1 MTKIE
6 IFSDVVCPWC
16 YIGKRNLEK
25 ALQILNEKD
34 DQFESI
40 LNWRSFQLN
49 PQLKEEGILRKD
61 YITNKF
67 GEGANSEVIYER
79 VRLAG
84 EAVGL
89 KMNFDKIIMQPNS
102 SKMHSLIYAAKET
115 NRDIELIENFF
126 KAFFIDGMNLT
137 NFEII
142 SKVASDSGLN
152 SETINGVFH
161 DNLFEKYVQ
170 EDIIMSKKFNI
181 TGVPFYVIDDSI
193 GISGAQPPEVIV
205 DAINQSSKNN

>member
-34 DQFESI
+34 KEFEYT

-49 PQLKEEGILRKD
+49 PQLKNEGILRKD

-67 GEGANSEVIYER
+67 GEGANSEIIYER

-89 KMNFDKIIMQPNS
+89 TMSFDKIIMQPNS

-137 NFEII
+137 DFEIV
-142 SKVASDSGLN
+142 SKVALDSGLD

-161 DNLFEKYVQ
+161 DNLFEKFVQ
-170 EDIIMSKKFNI
+170 EDIIMSKKYNI

-205 DAINQSSKNN
+205 DAINQSNKNN

>member
-16 YIGKRNLEK
+16 YIGKRNFEN

-34 DQFESI
+34 EQFKSTI
-40 LNWRSFQLN
+40 NWRSFQLN

-89 KMNFDKIIMQPNS
+89 MMNFDKIIIQPNS

-137 NFEII
+137 DFEIV
-142 SKVASDSGLN
+142 SKVASESGLD
-152 SETINGVFH
+152 SEIINGVFY
-161 DNLFEKYVQ
+161 DNLFEKFVQ
-170 EDIIMSKKFNI
+170 EDIIMSRKYNI

-205 DAINQSSKNN
+205 DAINQSNKNN

>member
-16 YIGKRNLEK
+16 YIGKRNLEN

-34 DQFESI
+34 EQFEST

-49 PQLKEEGILRKD
+49 PQLKNEGILRKD

-67 GEGANSEVIYER
+67 GEGANSEIIYER

-84 EAVGL
+84 ETVGL
-89 KMNFDKIIMQPNS
+89 TMNFDKIIMQPNS

-137 NFEII
+137 DFEIV
-142 SKVASDSGLN
+142 SKVASDSGLD

-161 DNLFEKYVQ
+161 DNLFEKFVQ
-170 EDIIMSKKFNI
+170 EDIIMSKKYNI

-205 DAINQSSKNN
+205 DAINQSNKNN

>member
-16 YIGKRNLEK
+16 YIGKRNLEN

-34 DQFESI
+34 EQFEST

-49 PQLKEEGILRKD
+49 PQLKNEGILRKD

-67 GEGANSEVIYER
+67 GEGANSEIIYER

-89 KMNFDKIIMQPNS
+89 TMNFDKIIMQPNS

-126 KAFFIDGMNLT
+126 KAFFINGMNLT
-137 NFEII
+137 DFEIV
-142 SKVASDSGLN
+142 SKVASESGLD

-161 DNLFEKYVQ
+161 DNLFEKFVQ
-170 EDIIMSKKFNI
+170 EDIIMSKKYNI

>member
-16 YIGKRNLEK
+16 YIGKRNLEN

-34 DQFESI
+34 EQFKST

-49 PQLKEEGILRKD
+49 PQLKEEGILRQD

-67 GEGANSEVIYER
+67 GEGANSEIIYER

-89 KMNFDKIIMQPNS
+89 TMNFDKIIMQPNS

-137 NFEII
+137 DFEIV
-142 SKVASDSGLN
+142 SKVALDCGLD

-161 DNLFEKYVQ
+161 DNLFKKFLQ
-170 EDIIMSKKFNI
+170 EDIIMSKKYNI

-193 GISGAQPPEVIV
+193 GISGAQRPEVIV
-205 DAINQSSKNN
+205 DAINQSNKNN

>member
-16 YIGKRNLEK
+16 YIGKRNLEN

-34 DQFESI
+34 EQFEST

-49 PQLKEEGILRKD
+49 PQLKNEGILRKD

-67 GEGANSEVIYER
+67 GEGANSEIIYER

-89 KMNFDKIIMQPNS
+89 TMNFDKIIMQPNS
-102 SKMHSLIYAAKET
+102 SKMHSLIYAAKEI
-115 NRDIELIENFF
+115 NRDIDLIENFF
-126 KAFFIDGMNLT
+126 KAFFVDGMNLT
-137 NFEII
+137 DFEIV
-142 SKVASDSGLN
+142 SKVASDSGLD

-161 DNLFEKYVQ
+161 DNLFEKFVQ
-170 EDIIMSKKFNI
+170 EDIIMSKKYNI

-193 GISGAQPPEVIV
+193 GISGAQRPEVIV
-205 DAINQSSKNN
+205 DAINQSNKNN

>member
-34 DQFESI
+34 EQFESI

-89 KMNFDKIIMQPNS
+89 TMNFDKIVMQPNS

-205 DAINQSSKNN
+205 DAINQSNKNN

>member
-16 YIGKRNLEK
+16 YIGKRNLEN

-34 DQFESI
+34 EQFEST

-49 PQLKEEGILRKD
+49 PQLKNEGILRKD

-67 GEGANSEVIYER
+67 GEGANSEIIYER

-89 KMNFDKIIMQPNS
+89 TMNFDKIIIQPNS

-137 NFEII
+137 DFEIV
-142 SKVASDSGLN
+142 SKVASDSGLD

-161 DNLFEKYVQ
+161 DNLFEKFVQ
-170 EDIIMSKKFNI
+170 EDIIMSKKYNI

-205 DAINQSSKNN
+205 DAINQSNKNN

>member
-16 YIGKRNLEK
+16 YIGKRNLEN

-34 DQFESI
+34 EQFEST

-49 PQLKEEGILRKD
+49 PQLKNEGILRKD

-67 GEGANSEVIYER
+67 GEGANSEIIYER

-89 KMNFDKIIMQPNS
+89 TMNFDKIIMQPNS
-102 SKMHSLIYAAKET
+102 SKMHSLIYAAKEI
-115 NRDIELIENFF
+115 NRDIDLIENFF
-126 KAFFIDGMNLT
+126 KAFFVNGMNLT
-137 NFEII
+137 DFEIV
-142 SKVASDSGLN
+142 SKVASDSGLD

-161 DNLFEKYVQ
+161 DNLFEKFVQ
-170 EDIIMSKKFNI
+170 EDIIMSKKYNI

-205 DAINQSSKNN
+205 DAINQSNKNN

>member
-34 DQFESI
+34 VQFEST

-67 GEGANSEVIYER
+67 GEGANSEIIYER

-89 KMNFDKIIMQPNS
+89 TMNFDKIIMQPNS

-137 NFEII
+137 DFEIV
-142 SKVASDSGLN
+142 SKVASDSGLD

-161 DNLFEKYVQ
+161 DNLFEKFVQ
-170 EDIIMSKKFNI
+170 EDIIMSKKYNI

-205 DAINQSSKNN
+205 DAINQSNKNN

>member
-16 YIGKRNLEK
+16 YIGKRNLEN
-25 ALQILNEKD
+25 ALQTLNEKD
-34 DQFESI
+34 EQFESS

-67 GEGANSEVIYER
+67 GEGANSEIIYER

-84 EAVGL
+84 ESVGL

-115 NRDIELIENFF
+115 NRDIELTENFF
-126 KAFFIDGMNLT
+126 KAFFVNGMNLT
-137 NFEII
+137 DFEIV
-142 SKVASDSGLN
+142 SKVASGSGLD

-161 DNLFEKYVQ
+161 DNLFEKFVQ
-170 EDIIMSKKFNI
+170 EDIKMSKKYNI

-205 DAINQSSKNN
+205 DAINQSNKNN

>member
-16 YIGKRNLEK
+16 YIGKRNLEN

-34 DQFESI
+34 EHFESS

-49 PQLKEEGILRKD
+49 PQLKEDGILRQD

-67 GEGANSEVIYER
+67 GEGANSEIIYER

-84 EAVGL
+84 EAIGL

-102 SKMHSLIYAAKET
+102 SKMHSLIYAAKEI
-115 NRDIELIENFF
+115 NRDIEIIENFF

-137 NFEII
+137 DFEIV
-142 SKVASDSGLN
+142 SKVASDSGLD

-161 DNLFEKYVQ
+161 DNLFEKFVQ
-170 EDIIMSKKFNI
+170 EDIKMSKKYNI
-181 TGVPFYVIDDSI
+181 TGVPFYIIDDSI
-193 GISGAQPPEVIV
+193 GLSGAQPPEVII
-205 DAINQSSKNN
+205 DAINQSNKNN

>member
-1 MTKIE
+1 MTNIE

-16 YIGKRNLEK
+16 YIGKRNLEN

-34 DQFESI
+34 EQFEST

-49 PQLKEEGILRKD
+49 PQLKEDGILRQD

-67 GEGANSEVIYER
+67 GAGAFSEIIYER

-89 KMNFDKIIMQPNS
+89 KINFDKIIMQPNS

-115 NRDIELIENFF
+115 NRDIELIEKFF

-137 NFEII
+137 DFEIV
-142 SKVASDSGLN
+142 SKVASDSGLD

-161 DNLFEKYVQ
+161 DNLFEKFVQ
-170 EDIIMSKKFNI
+170 EDIIMSKKYNI

-205 DAINQSSKNN
+205 DAINQSNKNN

>member
-16 YIGKRNLEK
+16 YIGKRNLEN

-34 DQFESI
+34 EQFEST

-49 PQLKEEGILRKD
+49 PQLKNEGILRKD

-67 GEGANSEVIYER
+67 GEGANSEIIYER

-89 KMNFDKIIMQPNS
+89 TMSFDKIIMQPNS

-137 NFEII
+137 DFEIV
-142 SKVASDSGLN
+142 SKVALDSGLD

-161 DNLFEKYVQ
+161 DNLFEKFVQ
-170 EDIIMSKKFNI
+170 EDIIMSKKYNI

-205 DAINQSSKNN
+205 DAINQSNKNN

>member
-16 YIGKRNLEK
+16 YIGKRNLEN

-34 DQFESI
+34 KQFESRI
-40 LNWRSFQLN
+40 NWRSFQLN

-137 NFEII
+137 AFEIV
-142 SKVASDSGLN
+142 SKVASDIGLDG
-152 SETINGVFH
+152 ETINGVFH
-161 DNLFEKYVQ
+161 DNLFEKFVQ
-170 EDIIMSKKFNI
+170 EDIIMSKKYNI

-193 GISGAQPPEVIV
+193 GISGAQPSEVIV
-205 DAINQSSKNN
+205 DAINQSNKNN

>member
-1 MTKIE
+1 MTNIE

-16 YIGKRNLEK
+16 YIGKRNLEN

-34 DQFESI
+34 EQFEST

-49 PQLKEEGILRKD
+49 PQLKEDGILRQD

-67 GEGANSEVIYER
+67 GEGANSEIIYER

-137 NFEII
+137 DFEIV
-142 SKVASDSGLN
+142 SKVASDSGLD

-161 DNLFEKYVQ
+161 DNLFEKFVQ
-170 EDIIMSKKFNI
+170 EDIIMSKKYNI

-205 DAINQSSKNN
+205 DAINQSNKNN

>member
-16 YIGKRNLEK
+16 YIGKRNLEN

-34 DQFESI
+34 EHFEST

-49 PQLKEEGILRKD
+49 PQLKNEGILRKD

-67 GEGANSEVIYER
+67 GEGANSEIIYER

-89 KMNFDKIIMQPNS
+89 TMSFDKIIMQPNS

-137 NFEII
+137 DFEIV
-142 SKVASDSGLN
+142 SKVALDSGLD

-161 DNLFEKYVQ
+161 DNLFEKFVQ
-170 EDIIMSKKFNI
+170 EDIIMSKKYNI

-205 DAINQSSKNN
+205 DAINQSNKNN

>member
-16 YIGKRNLEK
+16 YIGKRNLEN

-34 DQFESI
+34 EQFEST

-49 PQLKEEGILRKD
+49 PQLKVEGILRQD

-67 GEGANSEVIYER
+67 GEGANSEIIYER

-89 KMNFDKIIMQPNS
+89 TMNFDKIIMQPNS

-137 NFEII
+137 DFEIV
-142 SKVASDSGLN
+142 SKVASDSGLDN
-152 SETINGVFH
+152 ETINGVFH
-161 DNLFEKYVQ
+161 DNLFEKFVQ
-170 EDIIMSKKFNI
+170 EDIIMSKKYNI

>member
-25 ALQILNEKD
+25 ALQILNEKEE
-34 DQFESI
+34 QFESI

-49 PQLKEEGILRKD
+49 PQLEEDGILRQD

-67 GEGANSEVIYER
+67 GEGANSEIIYER

-84 EAVGL
+84 EGVGL
-89 KMNFDKIIMQPNS
+89 KMNFDKIFMQPNS

-115 NRDIELIENFF
+115 NKDIELIENFF

-137 NFEII
+137 DFGIV
-142 SKVASDSGLN
+142 SKVALDSGLD
-152 SETINGVFH
+152 SETINAVFH
-161 DNLFEKYVQ
+161 ENLFEKFVQ
-170 EDIIMSKKFNI
+170 EDIIMSKKYNI

-205 DAINQSSKNN
+205 DAINQSNKNN

>member
-16 YIGKRNLEK
+16 YIGKRNLEN
-25 ALQILNEKD
+25 ALQTLNKKD
-34 DQFESI
+34 EQFESL

-61 YITNKF
+61 YITSKF

-84 EAVGL
+84 ETVGL
-89 KMNFDKIIMQPNS
+89 TMNFDKIIMQPNS
-102 SKMHSLIYAAKET
+102 SKMHSLIYAAKEI

-137 NFEII
+137 DFEIV
-142 SKVASDSGLN
+142 SKVASYSGLD

-161 DNLFEKYVQ
+161 DNLFEKFVQ
-170 EDIIMSKKFNI
+170 EDIIMSKKYNI

-205 DAINQSSKNN
+205 DAINQSNKNN

>member
-16 YIGKRNLEK
+16 YIGKRNLEN

-34 DQFESI
+34 EQFEYT

-49 PQLKEEGILRKD
+49 PQLKNEGILRKD

-67 GEGANSEVIYER
+67 GEGANSEIIYER

-89 KMNFDKIIMQPNS
+89 TMNFDKIIMQPNS

-137 NFEII
+137 DFEIV
-142 SKVASDSGLN
+142 SKVASDSGLD

-161 DNLFEKYVQ
+161 DNLFEKFVQ
-170 EDIIMSKKFNI
+170 EDIIMSKKYNI

-205 DAINQSSKNN
+205 DAINQSNKNN

>member
-16 YIGKRNLEK
+16 YIGKRNLEN
-25 ALQILNEKD
+25 ALQTLNEKD
-34 DQFESI
+34 EQFESS

-67 GEGANSEVIYER
+67 GEGANSEIIYER

-84 EAVGL
+84 ESVGL

-115 NRDIELIENFF
+115 NRDIELTENFF
-126 KAFFIDGMNLT
+126 KAFFVNGMNLT
-137 NFEII
+137 DFEIV
-142 SKVASDSGLN
+142 SKVASDSGLD

-161 DNLFEKYVQ
+161 DNLFEKFVQ
-170 EDIIMSKKFNI
+170 EDIIMSKKYNI

-205 DAINQSSKNN
+205 DAINQSNKNN

>member
-25 ALQILNEKD
+25 ALQILNKKEEK
-34 DQFESI
+34 FEST

-49 PQLKEEGILRKD
+49 PQLKAEGILRKE
-61 YITNKF
+61 YISNKF
-67 GEGANSEVIYER
+67 GKGANSEIIYEG

-102 SKMHSLIYAAKET
+102 SKIHSLIYAAKET
-115 NRDIELIENFF
+115 NKDIELIENFF

-137 NFEII
+137 NFEIV
-142 SKVASDSGLN
+142 SKVASDSGLD
-152 SETINGVFH
+152 SETINQVFYGNSF
-161 DNLFEKYVQ
+161 DKFVK
-170 EDIIMSKKFNI
+170 EDIKISKDYNI

-205 DAINQSSKNN
+205 DAINQSNKNH

>member
-16 YIGKRNLEK
+16 YIGKRNLEN
-25 ALQILNEKD
+25 ALQTLNEKD
-34 DQFESI
+34 EQFEST

-84 EAVGL
+84 ETVGL
-89 KMNFDKIIMQPNS
+89 TMNFDKIIMQPNS

-115 NRDIELIENFF
+115 NKDIELIENFF

-137 NFEII
+137 DFEIV
-142 SKVASDSGLN
+142 SKIASDSGLD

-161 DNLFEKYVQ
+161 DNLFEKFVQ
-170 EDIIMSKKFNI
+170 EDIIMSKKYNI

-205 DAINQSSKNN
+205 DAINQSNKNN

>member
-16 YIGKRNLEK
+16 YIGKRNLEN

-34 DQFESI
+34 EQFEST

-49 PQLKEEGILRKD
+49 PQLKEDGILRQD

-89 KMNFDKIIMQPNS
+89 TMNFDKIIMQPNS

-115 NRDIELIENFF
+115 NNDIELIENFF

-137 NFEII
+137 DFEIV
-142 SKVASDSGLN
+142 SKIASDSGLD

-161 DNLFEKYVQ
+161 DNLFEKFVQ
-170 EDIIMSKKFNI
+170 EDIKMSKKYNI

-205 DAINQSSKNN
+205 DAINQSNKNN

>member
-16 YIGKRNLEK
+16 YIGKRNLEN

-34 DQFESI
+34 EQFEST

-49 PQLKEEGILRKD
+49 PQLKEEGISRKD

-89 KMNFDKIIMQPNS
+89 KMNFDKIIIQPNS
-102 SKMHSLIYAAKET
+102 SKMHSLIYAAKKT

-137 NFEII
+137 DFEIV
-142 SKVASDSGLN
+142 SKVASDSGLD

-161 DNLFEKYVQ
+161 DNLFEKFVQ
-170 EDIIMSKKFNI
+170 EDIIMSKKYNI

-205 DAINQSSKNN
+205 DAIDQSNKNN

>member
-16 YIGKRNLEK
+16 YIGKRNLEN
-25 ALQILNEKD
+25 ALKILNEKD
-34 DQFESI
+34 EQFEST

-49 PQLKEEGILRKD
+49 PQLKSEGILRKD

-84 EAVGL
+84 ETVGL
-89 KMNFDKIIMQPNS
+89 TMNFDKIIMQPNS
-102 SKMHSLIYAAKET
+102 SKMHSLIYAAKEI
-115 NRDIELIENFF
+115 NRDIEIIENFF

-137 NFEII
+137 DFEIV
-142 SKVASDSGLN
+142 SKVASDSGLD

-161 DNLFEKYVQ
+161 DNLFEKFVK
-170 EDIIMSKKFNI
+170 EDIKMSKKYNI
-181 TGVPFYVIDDSI
+181 TGVPFYIIDDSI
-193 GISGAQPPEVIV
+193 GISGAQPPEVII
-205 DAINQSSKNN
+205 DAINQSNKNN

>member
-16 YIGKRNLEK
+16 YIGKRNLEN

-34 DQFESI
+34 EQFEST

-49 PQLKEEGILRKD
+49 PQLKEEGISRKD

-89 KMNFDKIIMQPNS
+89 KMNFDKIIIQPNS

-137 NFEII
+137 DFEIV
-142 SKVASDSGLN
+142 SKVASDSGLD

-161 DNLFEKYVQ
+161 DNLFEKFVQ
-170 EDIIMSKKFNI
+170 EDIIMSKKYNI

-205 DAINQSSKNN
+205 DAIDQSNKNN

>member
-16 YIGKRNLEK
+16 YIGKRNLEN

-34 DQFESI
+34 EQFESSI
-40 LNWRSFQLN
+40 NWRSFQLN

-67 GEGANSEVIYER
+67 GDGANSEVIYER

-89 KMNFDKIIMQPNS
+89 TMNFDKIIMQPNS

-115 NRDIELIENFF
+115 NNDIELIENFF

-137 NFEII
+137 DFEIV
-142 SKVASDSGLN
+142 SKVASDSGLD

-161 DNLFEKYVQ
+161 DNLFEKFVQ
-170 EDIIMSKKFNI
+170 EDIIMSKKYNI

-205 DAINQSSKNN
+205 DAINQSNKNN

>member
-34 DQFESI
+34 KEFECT

-49 PQLKEEGILRKD
+49 PQLKNEGILRKD

-67 GEGANSEVIYER
+67 GEGANSEIIYER

-89 KMNFDKIIMQPNS
+89 TMNFDKILIQPNS

-137 NFEII
+137 DFEIV
-142 SKVASDSGLN
+142 SKVASDSGLD

-161 DNLFEKYVQ
+161 DNLFEKFVQ
-170 EDIIMSKKFNI
+170 EDIKISKKYNI

-193 GISGAQPPEVIV
+193 GVSGAQPPEVIV
-205 DAINQSSKNN
+205 DAIHQSNKNN

>member
-16 YIGKRNLEK
+16 YIGKRNLEN
-25 ALQILNEKD
+25 ALKILNEKD
-34 DQFESI
+34 EQFEST

-49 PQLKEEGILRKD
+49 PQLKSEGILRKD

-84 EAVGL
+84 ETVGL
-89 KMNFDKIIMQPNS
+89 TMNFDKIIMQPNS
-102 SKMHSLIYAAKET
+102 SKMHSLIYAAKEI

-137 NFEII
+137 DFEIV
-142 SKVASDSGLN
+142 SKIASDSGLD

-161 DNLFEKYVQ
+161 DNLFEKFVK
-170 EDIIMSKKFNI
+170 EDIKMSKKYNI
-181 TGVPFYVIDDSI
+181 TGVPFYIIDDSI
-193 GISGAQPPEVIV
+193 GISGAQPPEVII
-205 DAINQSSKNN
+205 DAINQSNKNN

>member
-16 YIGKRNLEK
+16 YIGKRNLEN

-34 DQFESI
+34 EQFEST

-89 KMNFDKIIMQPNS
+89 TMNFDKIIIQPNS

-137 NFEII
+137 DFEIV
-142 SKVASDSGLN
+142 SKVASDSGLD

-161 DNLFEKYVQ
+161 DNLFEKFVQ
-170 EDIIMSKKFNI
+170 EDIIMSKKYNI

-205 DAINQSSKNN
+205 DAINQSNKNN